1 MGYQT
6 VAMHNN
12 YSYYYNRNKVY
23 PDLGFEKFISLENMI
38 AQKDRSNIFNQGG
51 WATDDLIFDSIKSTL
66 KQNEQKPKFIYAIT
80 VENHPMYND
89 DRFGR
94 QNYKFSRELT
104 ETQKQKLSTYTA
116 GIARADQK
124 LQELAEYLKTVE
136 RPTILVAFGD
146 HLPNLQ
152 EVYDSYGFFKD
163 DPERTNLKN
172 YQTPFVVWSNYK
184 LDKKPLKQPYLAA
197 SFVAP
202 KLLKLV
208 GLPLSDYYQFV
219 DDVSSCYSAIHQ
231 KFINENP
238 TCNFDKKVLLKDYEN
253 LNKDVLDGH
262 NHTYKIMQN
271 TQIEME
277 K

>member
-1 MGYQT
+1 
-6 VAMHNN
+6 
-12 YSYYYNRNKVY
+12 
-23 PDLGFEKFISLENMI
+23 MI

-152 EVYDSYGFFKD
+152 EVYDRYGFFKED
-163 DPERTNLKN
+163 TERTNLKI
-172 YQTPFVVWSNYK
+172 TR
-184 LDKKPLKQPYLAA
+184 LRL
-197 SFVAP
+197 
-202 KLLKLV
+202 
-208 GLPLSDYYQFV
+208 
-219 DDVSSCYSAIHQ
+219 
-231 KFINENP
+231 
-238 TCNFDKKVLLKDYEN
+238 
-253 LNKDVLDGH
+253 
-262 NHTYKIMQN
+262 
-271 TQIEME
+271 
-277 K
+277 

>member
-1 MGYQT
+1 
-6 VAMHNN
+6 
-12 YSYYYNRNKVY
+12 
-23 PDLGFEKFISLENMI
+23 
-38 AQKDRSNIFNQGG
+38 
-51 WATDDLIFDSIKSTL
+51 
-66 KQNEQKPKFIYAIT
+66 
-80 VENHPMYND
+80 MYND
-89 DRFGR
+89 DRFGKK
-94 QNYKFSRELT
+94 NYKFNKELSET
-104 ETQKQKLSTYTA
+104 EKQKLSTYTA
-116 GIARADQK
+116 GTVRANQK
-124 LQELAEYLKTVE
+124 LKELAEYLKTVN